1 MRRVVF
7 GLWTIRCAARLG
19 LLILAVA
26 VVGCGP
32 NQVKVSGRVLFD
44 GKPLPGGRVT
54 FRPADP
60 SQNSVSAVIDE
71 QGNYAAVL
79 PAGDVQVSVDNSELE
94 PRSSGPIGL
103 PPGLASQL
111 SEQAKKALGGARSNT
126 SQASSSAK
134 TSFAAA
140 SGRYVPI
147 PARYYNIET
156 SDLKFRAYKG
166 EQNIDL
172 ELHP

>member
-1 MRRVVF
+1 MRRLAL
-7 GLWTIRCAARLG
+7 GCDTIPCARRLG
-19 LLILAVA
+19 LLILACA

-60 SQNSVSAVIDE
+60 AQNSVSAVIDE

-79 PAGDVQVSVDNSELE
+79 PPGDVQVCVDNTELE

-103 PPGLASQL
+103 PPGLTAQM
-111 SEQAKKALGGARSNT
+111 SEQAKKALGGARPDT
-126 SQASSSAK
+126 SQAN
-134 TSFAAA
+134 TSTKAPAGA

-147 PARYYNIET
+147 PARYYNVET
-156 SDLKFRAYKG
+156 SDLKFKAYKG

>member
-94 PRSSGPIGL
+94 PRSSGPRRGRR
-103 PPGLASQL
+103 
-111 SEQAKKALGGARSNT
+111 GAGSSDVERGRS
-126 SQASSSAK
+126 
-134 TSFAAA
+134 
-140 SGRYVPI
+140 I
-147 PARYYNIET
+147 PCR
-156 SDLKFRAYKG
+156 SRSRR
-166 EQNIDL
+166 
-172 ELHP
+172 